1 MFKRLMAINFRKP
14 GGLFGL
20 YIIRFLKKNQI
31 EYDEMDSFDV
41 VKEME
46 KIGFKAIET
55 IEHTKE
61 KKCYYV
67 IGYKNSML
75 S

>member
-1 MFKRLMAINFRKP
+1 MADAEYFKDNKQFEGESIFYLHSI
-14 GGLFGL
+14 G
-20 YIIRFLKKNQI
+20 
-31 EYDEMDSFDV
+31 DV

-75 S
+75 NSD